1 MKAIEISDEQM
12 INNLVSIVENMQT
25 GWDDDNYEKFSK
37 DFSSEMKLYVNSE
50 NYSTQ
55 RSEIFPQLGKHK
67 KIEPA
72 LLHRNPSEISL
83 ILRMWCEKRADPVLL
98 IYDFSESS
106 NNFEIISASIRF
118 K

>member
-37 DFSSEMKLYVNSE
+37 DFASEMKLYVNSE

-55 RSEIFPQLGKHK
+55 R
-67 KIEPA
+67 
-72 LLHRNPSEISL
+72 
-83 ILRMWCEKRADPVLL
+83 
-98 IYDFSESS
+98 
-106 NNFEIISASIRF
+106 
-118 K
+118 